1 MTRITYIEH
10 DGTRHEVD
18 VEDGTNLMAAAVDN
32 GIPGIDGDCGG
43 NCACATCHLYVA
55 DAWRYVVGEAGS
67 ETERDMLGFADGV
80 TPASRLGCQ
89 VTVTPAMDGL
99 VVTLPLGQH

>member
-1 MTRITYIEH
+1 MTRIVFIEH

-18 VEDGTNLMAAAVDN
+18 VEAGTSLMAAAVDN
-32 GIPGIDGDCGG
+32 DVPGIDGDCGG
-43 NCACATCHLYVA
+43 NCACATCHLYV
-55 DAWRYVVGEAGS
+55 DSTWREVVGEPVS

-80 TPASRLGCQ
+80 TSASRLGCQ
-89 VTVTPAMDGL
+89 VAVTPDMDGL